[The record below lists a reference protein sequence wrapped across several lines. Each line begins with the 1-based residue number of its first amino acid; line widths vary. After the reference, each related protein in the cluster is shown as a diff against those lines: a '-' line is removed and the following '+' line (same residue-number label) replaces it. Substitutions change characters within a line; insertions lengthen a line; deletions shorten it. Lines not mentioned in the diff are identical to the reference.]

1 MKSKLELKYNPNL
14 SIRENA
20 KRCGVTEADVRWFIK
35 TRLIDRNY
43 EAKMVKFLAVQNARN
58 KNPQATCKDI
68 ADELGYS
75 VNTVKKYY
83 SPDCKPSKKDSSKLS
98 KFDMNKPALVIKTV
112 SDSQEEIL
120 CNILQLYVNQETF
133 DCDLTTSRGVF
144 YHNIIPFPKHLYDKY
159 PQMAEVKPLEEAF
172 ALPSESFHSVIV
184 DLPFLIKDE
193 KSAKTSMI
201 AQRFSSFQ
209 TVKELYDAND
219 SMIALA
225 FRLLRKGGYLIMK
238 TMDYKYGTS
247 QLWVGNY
254 VHNKAEEIG
263 FKLVDLFILISKKRI
278 LYANGFIQHSA
289 RKYHSYF
296 FVFKKP

>member
-35 TRLIDRNY
+35 THLIDRNY
-43 EAKMVKFLAVQNARN
+43 EAKMVKFLAVQKARN
-58 KNPQATCKDI
+58 KNPQASYKDI
-68 ADELGYS
+68 ANELGYS

-83 SPDCKPSKKDSSKLS
+83 SPENKPSKTDSEKLS

-112 SDSQEEIL
+112 SNSQEEIL
-120 CNILQLYVNQETF
+120 CNILQLYVNGETF

-144 YHNIIPFPKHLYDKY
+144 YQGIIPFPKHLYDKY
-159 PQMAEVKPLEEAF
+159 PQLTDVKPLEDAF

-184 DLPFLIKDE
+184 DLPFLIKSE
-193 KSAKTSMI
+193 RASKTSRI
-201 AQRFSSFQ
+201 AQRFSSFR
-209 TVKELYDAND
+209 TVKDLYEAND
-219 SMIALA
+219 SMITLA

-238 TMDYKYGTS
+238 TMDYKNGTS
-247 QLWVGNY
+247 QLWIGNY

-263 FKLVDLFILISKKRI
+263 FKLVDLFILISKTRMLHVK
-278 LYANGFIQHSA
+278 GHIQHSA